1 VKIATWNIYWLGD
14 RHGEHIVRTPEDEG
28 LIAQVIENLSPDV
41 LALEEVVD
49 PLVMERVLGRV
60 NGPGRNYVIRT
71 SPNAWL
77 SSHRDPTDVQDAF
90 QKVFLC
96 INTETIEFI
105 RGAAIRGGPGR
116 KPYAAVLRHRP
127 SDREFVA
134 VVAHLRAGYPE
145 FLNVHEAGVR
155 RQEAASLSRWL
166 RGEAQA
172 AQDNPNFPRPGL
184 DEVVVLGDFNA
195 QIDDPNQSLD
205 PLREGAL
212 TDWMWDRPRPDG
224 ARWETA
230 IYNGDRLVIDFI
242 MLSPAMAQSVV
253 EPPAIYAWDQDP
265 SLGGPTQFHE
275 GPNGSGDL
283 RGYGVSDHRPI
294 YTKIDF

>member
-1 VKIATWNIYWLGD
+1 MKIATWNIYWLGD

-28 LIAQVIENLSPDV
+28 GIAQVIENLSPDV

-77 SSHRDPTDVQDAF
+77 SSHRDPTDVEDAF

-96 INTETIEFI
+96 INTETVEFV
-105 RGAAIRGGPGR
+105 RGVAVRGGPGR
-116 KPYAAVLRHRP
+116 KPYAAVLRYKP
-127 SDREFVA
+127 SGREFVA
-134 VVAHLRAGYPE
+134 VAAHLRAGYPD
-145 FLNVHEAGVR
+145 FLNEHEAGVR

-172 AQDNPNFPRPGL
+172 AQDNPGFASPVL

-195 QIDDPNQSLD
+195 RIDDPNHSLD

-212 TDWMWDRPRPDG
+212 ADWTWEKPRPDG
-224 ARWETA
+224 QRWETA
-230 IYNGDRLVIDFI
+230 IFNGDRLVIDFI
-242 MLSPAMAQSVV
+242 MLSPAMAQSVAA
-253 EPPAIYAWDQDP
+253 PPTIYAWDLDP
-265 SLGGPTQFHE
+265 TLGGPLRFHDE
-275 GPNGSGDL
+275 ADGTDDL
-283 RGYGVSDHRPI
+283 KGYGVSDHRPV
-294 YTKIDF
+294 YTVLDF